1 MDMHT
6 IRMYLIDYFIYSFL
20 PILMLQKIPFYLKQA
35 LNGKNVEMGKGMDCR
50 EEKRG
55 KVRKRKER
63 NGTEEESNPFAC
75 ATNTENEKRTVWL
88 SVSWYFHLT
97 T

>member
-1 MDMHT
+1 MYT

-55 KVRKRKER
+55 KETKGTERKRNRIRLPVRPIRRTRNER
-63 NGTEEESNPFAC
+63 FGFQF
-75 ATNTENEKRTVWL
+75 L
-88 SVSWYFHLT
+88 GIFI
-97 T
+97 